1 MLDVDLVICMG
12 QIRVRVLG
20 LRWSRFPRV
29 AEVAV
34 VGGEWEERRRRKEV
48 LGAEMVGLGGGGGG
62 DIRVWCQD

>member
-1 MLDVDLVICMG
+1 MLDVDLVFCMG
-12 QIRVRVLG
+12 QIGGTWVLG
-20 LRWSRFPRV
+20 RRFPRV

-62 DIRVWCQD
+62 ADIRVWCQD